1 MFLTKKFKEITGVKF
16 LKLFVN
22 AMIMNMKIQNILNII
37 KISKS
42 MELNK
47 HIFKNY
53 ENVYLNVSYV
63 FSKFD
68 GSKKIKL

>member
-1 MFLTKKFKEITGVKF
+1 
-16 LKLFVN
+16 
-22 AMIMNMKIQNILNII
+22 MIMNMKIQNILNII

-68 GSKKIKL
+68 GSKKIKLWYS

>member
-47 HIFKNY
+47 HI
-53 ENVYLNVSYV
+53 L
-63 FSKFD
+63 
-68 GSKKIKL
+68 KKL